1 MCLYA
6 RLLYFKCS
14 ICLQHLRD
22 KKKSDCHRALDS
34 VFVAGVLL
42 LLLFLAN
49 KAARSHVQIFPDDI
63 LNYQTAIIQAL
74 NPGSEMKEPGWTH
87 LDAVTVR

>member
-1 MCLYA
+1 MFWWLEC
-6 RLLYFKCS
+6 F
-14 ICLQHLRD
+14 
-22 KKKSDCHRALDS
+22 
-34 VFVAGVLL
+34 
-42 LLLFLAN
+42 FLAN
-49 KAARSHVQIFPDDI
+49 KAAGIHVQIFPDDI

>member
-1 MCLYA
+1 MLVRSA
-6 RLLYFKCS
+6 FAFQV
-14 ICLQHLRD
+14 QHLFTALEKP
-22 KKKSDCHRALDS
+22 KKKSDCHTALDY
-34 VFVAGVLL
+34 VFVARVFF
-42 LLLFLAN
+42 FLAN

-74 NPGSEMKEPGWTH
+74 NSGSEMKEPGWTH